1 MALTDLA
8 IKKAVFK
15 DGPYRLTDSK
25 GLTLLIHPNGSKYW
39 QFRYRFADKGKLLA
53 LGVYPEISLAEAR
66 IRCDKAR
73 KQLYDGIDPCAERKL
88 QKLLRVQVAENN
100 FQAVAVEW
108 FAKQGRLWCEKH
120 AKKTWWLL
128 EKNLFP
134 GLGSRPV
141 SDIKPV
147 ELLAVLRRLEAR
159 GAYDTAKRAKQVAGQ
174 VFRYAIATGRADL
187 DPTPALKG
195 ALATSAKQ
203 HFAAITEPKKV
214 GPLLVVLD
222 GYQGSPIV
230 RAALQLAP
238 LTFVRPGELR
248 KALWIE
254 IDFDNAEW
262 RIPGPRM
269 KTRQPHVVPL
279 SRQAL
284 NTLKELELLTGHGEY
299 LFPSPRSPKRPMSDN
314 TVLAAM
320 RRLGIAKE
328 EMTGHGFRAMAR
340 TILDEVLNYRV
351 DWIEHQLAHE
361 VKDVNGRAYNRT
373 AHLDGRKKMMQGWA
387 DYLDML
393 RSQASGSNVI
403 PIQPHVETKQ

>member
-1 MALTDLA
+1 MALTDIA

-39 QFRYRFADKGKLLA
+39 QFRFRFADKGKLLA

-108 FAKQGRLWCEKH
+108 FAKQGRLWSEKH

-141 SDIKPV
+141 SDIRPV

-195 ALATSAKQ
+195 ALATSAKK

-248 KALWIE
+248 KALWSE

-269 KTRQPHVVPL
+269 KTRQPHVVP
-279 SRQAL
+279 SQS
-284 NTLKELELLTGHGEY
+284 
-299 LFPSPRSPKRPMSDN
+299 PS
-314 TVLAAM
+314 
-320 RRLGIAKE
+320 AKYSQ
-328 EMTGHGFRAMAR
+328 RAR
-340 TILDEVLNYRV
+340 TTHRTMVSIYSR
-351 DWIEHQLAHE
+351 AHSLLS
-361 VKDVNGRAYNRT
+361 DR
-373 AHLDGRKKMMQGWA
+373 
-387 DYLDML
+387 
-393 RSQASGSNVI
+393 
-403 PIQPHVETKQ
+403 